1 MAWFTIW
8 NDKLWD
14 EDELAG
20 TPWTSGGNMWGWRI
34 GGKWGL
40 DYYFKIAFDLSDED
54 WFGRCNNLKTNKD
67 LYELFD
73 WLGVKYEKDGILI
86 WKGKKY
92 NKKTGE
98 EII

>member
-34 GGKWGL
+34 GGKWCL
-40 DYYFKIAFDLSDED
+40 DYYFKIAFDLSNED
-54 WFGRCNNLKTNKD
+54 
-67 LYELFD
+67 
-73 WLGVKYEKDGILI
+73 
-86 WKGKKY
+86 
-92 NKKTGE
+92 
-98 EII
+98 

>member
-1 MAWFTIW
+1 MAWFRIW

-54 WFGRCNNLKTNKD
+54 
-67 LYELFD
+67 
-73 WLGVKYEKDGILI
+73 
-86 WKGKKY
+86 
-92 NKKTGE
+92 
-98 EII
+98 